1 MGHENTHASKLQS
14 TMHRLLDLVGKASK
28 YETSG
33 ARHISKAERELAHM
47 SSTVKREESEL
58 GESSNNEN
66 DEMDLGESSSTDP
79 VPPMQTHEDKVKY
92 SKTFNKANAQLEG
105 MEKKFKEGLSA
116 ISPSLKNEE
125 QLEEKMQQEQN
136 RRDQYTNE
144 LGFIKRHVML
154 ANKNMKHASHSINDA
169 SDKLR
174 EQISN

>member
-58 GESSNNEN
+58 GESS
-66 DEMDLGESSSTDP
+66 STDP
-79 VPPMQTHEDKVKY
+79 VPPMQAQLDWEHKKLIDAQSGIQQIKLDTPRLVAMQTHEDKVKY

-125 QLEEKMQQEQN
+125 QLEQKMQQEQN
-136 RRDQYTNE
+136 RRDQYT
-144 LGFIKRHVML
+144 
-154 ANKNMKHASHSINDA
+154 
-169 SDKLR
+169 
-174 EQISN
+174 